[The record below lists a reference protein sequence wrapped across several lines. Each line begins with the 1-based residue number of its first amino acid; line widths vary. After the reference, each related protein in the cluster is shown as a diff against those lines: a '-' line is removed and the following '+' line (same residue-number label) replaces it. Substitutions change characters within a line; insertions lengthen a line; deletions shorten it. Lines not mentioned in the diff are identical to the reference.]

1 MILREVIRLRAAS
14 KVGDQHVALAV
25 ARLRAPVYY
34 DATVTAIAL
43 TLVRQPL
50 HRLQRTGV
58 DPSPTFLYD
67 DSWMHDT
74 LTTAQLAAQGGA
86 IELYPGVAWS
96 LARLSGLLKPALEVL
111 WVDDVRRWNK
121 GLVAHVPDI
130 AGHLFGRDR
139 VSLAPARVA
148 LLDAFGA
155 TCFYCG
161 AAVGSQHLSITS
173 CRGAVSASTDW
184 PISWWPAA
192 RCNTNKSQIL
202 PATGIVERVVTRDRK
217 LMERMATELGWPTQ
231 LDRVVAAARGLY
243 RGQPPGTPLWSA
255 FGRVAPIDLAWTTGW
270 LLDLAGA

>member
-1 MILREVIRLRAAS
+1 
-14 KVGDQHVALAV
+14 
-25 ARLRAPVYY
+25 
-34 DATVTAIAL
+34 
-43 TLVRQPL
+43 
-50 HRLQRTGV
+50 
-58 DPSPTFLYD
+58 
-67 DSWMHDT
+67 MHDR

-148 LLDAFGA
+148 LLDTFGD

-161 AAVGSQHLSITS
+161 AAVGK
-173 CRGAVSASTDW
+173 SAPVDHVLPWSRVGIDGL
-184 PISWWPAA
+184 ANLVVA
-192 RCNTNKSQIL
+192 CVACNTNKSQSL
-202 PATGIVERVVTRDRK
+202 PATGIVERVVTQDRK
-217 LMERMATELGWPTQ
+217 LMERIATELGWPTP

-243 RGQPPGTPLWSA
+243 RGQAPGTPLWNA
-255 FGRVAPIDLAWTTGW
+255 VGQVTPVDLA
-270 LLDLAGA
+270 